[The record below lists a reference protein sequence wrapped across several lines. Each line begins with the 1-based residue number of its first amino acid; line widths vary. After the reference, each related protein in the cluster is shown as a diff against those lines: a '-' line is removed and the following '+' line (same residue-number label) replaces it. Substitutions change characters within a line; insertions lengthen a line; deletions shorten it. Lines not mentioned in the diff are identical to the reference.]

1 MALLVLGLGLPA
13 VALRREGEREKQ
25 AEFYNG
31 KMSVSTAN
39 ECAARGLSKLSY
51 FAKAL
56 SLGFPPDKRYATRSS
71 SSSLLSALMR
81 PGGIML
87 MG

>member
-39 ECAARGLSKLSY
+39 ECAARGLSK
-51 FAKAL
+51 
-56 SLGFPPDKRYATRSS
+56 
-71 SSSLLSALMR
+71 
-81 PGGIML
+81 
-87 MG
+87 